1 MSVSEVELRLIDG
14 WQRGFPLILRP
25 YHVIA
30 SRLGVTEDRLFG
42 MLSGLL
48 ATGTLSRIGAVVRP
62 NTAGAST
69 LAALSAPP
77 ERLDQVAAFV
87 NAQPGVNHNYERE
100 HDINLWFVVTGPDRS
115 AVAATL
121 ATIEAGTGLPVLDL
135 PLQRAYF
142 IDLGFPLREG
152 QAMERVVPRGLP
164 VRTADAEDRRLLAA
178 LEDGLPLETR
188 PYRTL
193 ARRLGMEEG
202 ALLSRLADLI
212 DDGIVSRFGLVVRHR
227 KLGFTANA
235 MVVWDIPED
244 RVDGVGELFAAQP
257 FVTLCYRRPRRRP
270 RWPYNLFCMVH
281 GRARQPVLD
290 QIETL
295 NRLAGTGDRPQAVL
309 FSLRCFKQRGAR
321 LSAA

>member
-1 MSVSEVELRLIDG
+1 MSVSEIELRLIDG

-69 LAALSAPP
+69 LAALSVPP

-135 PLQRAYF
+135 PLQRA
-142 IDLGFPLREG
+142 
-152 QAMERVVPRGLP
+152 
-164 VRTADAEDRRLLAA
+164 
-178 LEDGLPLETR
+178 
-188 PYRTL
+188 
-193 ARRLGMEEG
+193 
-202 ALLSRLADLI
+202 
-212 DDGIVSRFGLVVRHR
+212 
-227 KLGFTANA
+227 
-235 MVVWDIPED
+235 
-244 RVDGVGELFAAQP
+244 
-257 FVTLCYRRPRRRP
+257 
-270 RWPYNLFCMVH
+270 
-281 GRARQPVLD
+281 
-290 QIETL
+290 
-295 NRLAGTGDRPQAVL
+295 
-309 FSLRCFKQRGAR
+309 
-321 LSAA
+321 